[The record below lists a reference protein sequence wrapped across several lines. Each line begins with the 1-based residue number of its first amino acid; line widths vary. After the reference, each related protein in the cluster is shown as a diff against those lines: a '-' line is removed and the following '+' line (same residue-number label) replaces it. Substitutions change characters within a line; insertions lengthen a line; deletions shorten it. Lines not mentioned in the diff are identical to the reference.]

1 MVQSEYSVGET
12 DRNAEVCLRLNELQ
26 NEQLE
31 INVIVELTAAS
42 VTAST
47 LTVPLPADDGFC
59 NPEDAVADYETVQT
73 LQVEFSSTSRV
84 GAISCTR
91 QQITVNDDT
100 IVEDPETFMVSI
112 IDSLPPGIDVDP
124 AANST
129 TVSIIS
135 DARDRKSNVSWSINY

>member
-1 MVQSEYSVGET
+1 MVQSEYTVDET
-12 DRNAEVCLRLNELQ
+12 DLNAEVCLRLNELQ
-26 NEQLE
+26 DEQLG
-31 INVIVELTAAS
+31 INVVVELTTAS

-47 LTVPLPADDGFC
+47 LTVPLPAGDAYC
-59 NPEDAVADYETVQT
+59 NPEDAVADYETVQM

-112 IDSLPPGIDVDP
+112 IDSLPPGIDVDRSS
-124 AANST
+124 NST

-135 DARDRKSNVSWSINY
+135 DAQDRKCSVS